1 MIRAVI
7 DTNVLFEGLTNSKGA
22 CQLILEAWQ
31 AELFAPCISLAL
43 YYEYHDVLSR
53 KLSKRGWKHIQP
65 AFETLIASSTLVEPY
80 YQWRPSSSD
89 PADEFLVDCALN
101 AKAWIVTRNVRDFL
115 IAKYEFGLIVLTP
128 EEFILEVVNAD
139 EDG

>member
-7 DTNVLFEGLTNSKGA
+7 DTNVLFEGLTRSKGA

-31 AELFAPCISLAL
+31 ADLFAPCISLAL

-53 KLSKRGWKHIQP
+53 KLSKQGWAYVRP
-65 AFETLIASSTLVEPY
+65 AFELLIAHTHLIEPY

-101 AKAWIVTRNVRDFL
+101 GKAWLVTRNVRDFL

-128 EEFILEVVNAD
+128 EEFVTEIVHSD
-139 EDG
+139 